1 MPCISAY
8 GAEIVEPPV
17 DTRTYIDPSVV
28 TENLIDNVF
37 TDIYEGLTAFSVEK
51 SLLNPDLMRFKN
63 PDTVLNPDQI
73 EIDVP
78 SFKTPTIALATA
90 KQNFVYRD
98 SDSHEHTCYC
108 YCVVPYCDN
117 FCPTSIDEL
126 QTVSSQGH
134 TYYINC
140 INFEISI
147 GTEIYHY
154 FIRSSTYSD
163 TQTGCRLQFRSN
175 GGFSADMTTSYHDFY
190 QYDWDGSNLREI
202 ATHSVNGS
210 GITANLAST
219 NEAVY
224 NFYEAANLYYS
235 NSIDSFGLYFHWRDG
250 SLQLTPDPPTLCGF
264 GEIRQDFYNRF
275 TQRNVSYGVYN
286 HSHWVVEYG
295 TNNIPSG
302 TDYRQITINRTYKSG
317 DTVTINNYNSYYN
330 NAYSEFY
337 NTIKN
342 TPSAD
347 VDINT
352 LLADLSANILGK
364 LQPTLDL
371 GFNNLDGSIKNFL
384 RVMPQIGFE
393 WGQGDTVNYLDFA
406 PIVTTSVGGGGNCNW
421 VTPSFPAYNT
431 DLDIAVSVPTFA
443 TATIN
448 SDIMYDVGEL
458 FSQTWNFAEIL
469 GISAL
474 ILPLFVLGIIWRLTG
489 GE

>member
-1 MPCISAY
+1 MSCIYTVYA
-8 GAEIVEPPV
+8 AESVEPPV

-37 TDIYEGLTAFSVEK
+37 TDIYKQLTAFSVPK
-51 SLLNPDLMRFKN
+51 ALLNPDLVKYKN
-63 PDTVLNPDQI
+63 PDSVLNPDQI

-78 SFKTPTIALATA
+78 TFKTPTIELATA

-98 SDSHEHTCYC
+98 SDSNEHICYC

-117 FCPTSIDEL
+117 FCPTSVDEL

-147 GTEIYHY
+147 GSEIYHY

-202 ATHSVNGS
+202 VTHSVLGS
-210 GITANLAST
+210 GITANLAAT
-219 NEAVY
+219 NECAY
-224 NFYEAANLYYS
+224 DFYEAANLYFS
-235 NSIDSFGLYFHWRDG
+235 NSIDSYGLYFHYRDG
-250 SLQLTPDPPTLCGF
+250 SLQLTPDPTTLCGLS
-264 GEIRQDFYNRF
+264 EIRQYFYNRF
-275 TQRNVSYGVYN
+275 TQRDVSYGAYN
-286 HSHWVVEYG
+286 HSKWVVEYG
-295 TNNIPSG
+295 TNNLSSG

-352 LLADLSANILGK
+352 LLADLSADILGK

-371 GFNNLDGSIKNFL
+371 GYNNLDGTIKNFL

-406 PIVTTSVGGGGNCNW
+406 PIVTTVPGGGGGCNW
-421 VTPSFPAYNT
+421 ITPTYPALN
-431 DLDIAVSVPTFA
+431 
-443 TATIN
+443 TATKIAATYPPIPTN
-448 SDIMYDVGEL
+448 TFPVQFIDNAKDVLQCGWDFYNAL
-458 FSQTWNFAEIL
+458 GLIAIIIPVAIFGIL
-469 GISAL
+469 WK
-474 ILPLFVLGIIWRLTG
+474 FTG
-489 GE
+489 G